1 MWCIYQAINI
11 IINFFTIG
19 PPLDVMAPMVGSFNK
34 DNMAGVRI
42 NWTHN
47 DGNYDCRH
55 FTVQVF
61 ENNTLIKSIDI
72 SAERNSYEAI
82 LTEPI
87 SAPIDVYARI
97 TVTSKCNQTTDG
109 VLTDTIRINKS

>member
-1 MWCIYQAINI
+1 MWCIYPNI

-19 PPLDVMAPMVGSFNK
+19 PPLDVMAPMVGFFNE

-47 DGNYDCRH
+47 DGNYDRRH

-61 ENNTLIKSIDI
+61 ENNTNTLIKSIDI

-97 TVTSKCNQTTDG
+97 TVTSKCSQTTDG
-109 VLTDTIRINKS
+109 VLTDTIQINKS